1 MKRILKRVLE
11 WVIFILTGTG
21 PIACEAVDEGICDFY
36 GQGRNKYGK

>member
-1 MKRILKRVLE
+1 MKRILKRALE

-21 PIACEAVDEGICDFY
+21 PLAREAVDERLCDFS